1 MSKIIT
7 AGLIGGIIL
16 WVWGF
21 IAWVVLPL
29 HQTTLRPI
37 PQEAEVVNSLRG
49 SLPEAGAYQFP
60 AMPGEDEGVTQE
72 ARDAAMDE
80 YMQRYRSGPLGVIF
94 YDPVGRD
101 PFMLSQMIIGL
112 IIFIIAAGIVAWFL
126 SRSTAAAEGFISRVV
141 YCGMIGVLI
150 AIGTHLSSW
159 NWMGL
164 PGDWTT
170 AQMIDSV
177 VGWLLAGAGIAA
189 IIKPK
194 LKTAA

>member
-7 AGLIGGIIL
+7 AGLVGGIIL

-60 AMPGEDEGVTQE
+60 AMPREDERVAQE
-72 ARDAAMDE
+72 AQDAAMD
-80 YMQRYRSGPLGVIF
+80 R
-94 YDPVGRD
+94 
-101 PFMLSQMIIGL
+101 L
-112 IIFIIAAGIVAWFL
+112 IIFILAAGIVAWFL

-177 VGWLLAGAGIAA
+177 VGWLLAGAGIAS

-194 LKTAA
+194 LKPAA